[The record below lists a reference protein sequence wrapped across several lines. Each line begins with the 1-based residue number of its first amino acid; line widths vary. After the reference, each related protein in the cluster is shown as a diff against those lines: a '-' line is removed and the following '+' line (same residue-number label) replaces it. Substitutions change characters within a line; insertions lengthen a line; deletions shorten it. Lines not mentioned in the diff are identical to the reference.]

1 VSIFAKATGN
11 PKIIAAFYRT
21 HSLGY
26 DDKGNLFVDGRN
38 GGSSGGPFMFG
49 ELVKGKVKAI
59 ALKGG
64 TINLPGGVQWDGSY
78 ITVGDRSPGTIYRIS
93 AGKIVGSI
101 SLTGEA
107 NTVEYVIDG
116 KTVVDL
122 MREVPTLASS
132 STRPAA
138 LQRRKSLALVYRLA
152 WRSVP
157 NRYHRGWRGHQYLA
171 FLYFAP

>member
-1 VSIFAKATGN
+1 MSIFAKATGN

-64 TINLPGGVQWDGSY
+64 TINLPGGVQWNGSY
-78 ITVGDRSPGTIYRIS
+78 ITVGDRSPATIYRIS

-101 SLTGEA
+101 PLTGEA

-116 KTVVDL
+116 KAVVAPDAGSTYIGFFKYPAGGS
-122 MREVPTLASS
+122 PTKKISGFSLPLGVAISS
-132 STRPAA
+132 
-138 LQRRKSLALVYRLA
+138 
-152 WRSVP
+152 
-157 NRYHRGWRGHQYLA
+157 
-171 FLYFAP
+171 